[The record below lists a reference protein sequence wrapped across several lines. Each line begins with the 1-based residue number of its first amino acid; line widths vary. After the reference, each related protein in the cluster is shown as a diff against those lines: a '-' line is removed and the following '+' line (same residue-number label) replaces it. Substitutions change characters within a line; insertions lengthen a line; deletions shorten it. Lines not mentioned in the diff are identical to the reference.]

1 MAEPSTSAGVS
12 LTFLAVALLGPMAGP
27 YAVIVFSAL
36 AGSMWPLSS
45 SQTLSRVA
53 GASMVFRCTVTAVV
67 LTGLLAALLEK
78 AFGVRAVEWF
88 GPVALLIGAMGNGWR
103 PVFTAV
109 GDALRTAIG
118 KTGDKA

>member
-45 SQTLSRVA
+45 SQTLSRIA
-53 GASMVFRCTVTAVV
+53 GAGMVLRCTLTAII
-67 LTGLLAALLEK
+67 LTSLLAALLEK
-78 AFGVRAVEWF
+78 AFGVRSLEWF
-88 GPVALLIGAMGNGWR
+88 GPVAMTIGALGNGWK
-103 PVFTAV
+103 PVFNAI
-109 GDALRTAIG
+109 GSALKTAIG
-118 KTGDKA
+118 NTGDKA